1 VPRALLRKAS
11 AGVALLRGD
20 LATDAPR
27 ASTGETCSMRI
38 ELEAGSGRMAL
49 WQERGAGPEEKEA
62 RRRLPILRRI
72 EVEGRPDP

>member
-1 VPRALLRKAS
+1 VAFLAEVRCIALSRIGVPVAPLPRALLRKAS

-38 ELEAGSGRMAL
+38 ELEAGSGRMV
-49 WQERGAGPEEKEA
+49 GAGCH
-62 RRRLPILRRI
+62 
-72 EVEGRPDP
+72 GHS